1 MANVYIGDL
10 PLETSIENTDSLVGY
25 IDGKASRITYEDL
38 MSDVVHSEVQWTEI
52 VNKPFE
58 GIDTEVLAIASDNE
72 GGTLLTFSSTVESRF
87 TTIEND
93 IDTVEGNITTLGN
106 SISTTNTRVTTAET
120 NINNLKTFTGYSN
133 SMYANTSLRNE
144 ISSLASYNGYS
155 LNDSTTPSS
164 LTYNGSRDT
173 NANLGSFLTELM
185 RKVVGNVPTS
195 SGSGSS
201 TVWSWTYNT
210 QNMLN
215 SDYILNLKQNI
226 FDNDWYAGR
235 NYEVGAVVV
244 YNGGLYKCITANYD
258 STFDSSHWTQISG
271 GGGGG
276 GGGSFS
282 IVSGVFK
289 HTDWRVIDNRQYA
302 QSHNGQP
309 NEFPYICKCCVM
321 DVDSIVNPDN
331 VMLVDQDNFDYNTPP
346 PVLAQGIMMF
356 DNDSQYANDE
366 ARGFYNRI
374 IHTNAD
380 LRNMPVWSE
389 DYDSDI
395 NPQSQR
401 PFPWGDVWF
410 DKGGWEGFTIYLDYR
425 EDTPAVDIPVA
436 LLVTN

>member
-1 MANVYIGDL
+1 MANIYIGDL
-10 PLETSIENTDSLVGY
+10 PLKTSIEDNDSLVSY
-25 IDGKASRITYEDL
+25 IDGKASRISYEDL
-38 MSDVVHSEVQWTEI
+38 MSDVVHSDISWSEI
-52 VNKPFE
+52 TNKIFD
-58 GIDTEVLAIASDNE
+58 GIDNSVLSIANDE
-72 GGTLLTFSSTVESRF
+72 GGGTLLTFSSGVNTRFETIESDIDDIEGDI
-87 TTIEND
+87 TTIN
-93 IDTVEGNITTLGN
+93 TSVN
-106 SISTTNTRVTTAET
+106 SLATRMGQAET
-120 NINNLKTFTGYSN
+120 NINNIKTFTNFTNAKYSN
-133 SMYANTSLRNE
+133 VNLRDLINGLAAYDGYTINDATS
-144 ISSLASYNGYS
+144 
-155 LNDSTTPSS
+155 PSS
-164 LTYNGSRDT
+164 FTYTGVRDT
-173 NANLGSFLTELM
+173 NANLGTWITTVMNLVL
-185 RKVVGNVPTS
+185 GNYPTR

-201 TVWSWTYNT
+201 ATWNWEYNKTY
-210 QNMLN
+210 MLQ
-215 SDYILNLKQNI
+215 SSVMQDFKGNI
-226 FDNDWYAGR
+226 FDNDWYSGR
-235 NYEVGAVVV
+235 TYAVGAVVV
-244 YNGGLYKCITANYD
+244 YNGGLYKCTTENSDY
-258 STFDSSHWTQISG
+258 SFDPTHWQQLS
-271 GGGGG
+271 GGGG

-331 VMLVDQDNFDYNTPP
+331 IMLVDQDNFDYNTPP

-380 LRNMPVWSE
+380 LRNMPLWYGE
-389 DYDSDI
+389 EYDSDV

-401 PFPWGDVWF
+401 PFPWGDVWS